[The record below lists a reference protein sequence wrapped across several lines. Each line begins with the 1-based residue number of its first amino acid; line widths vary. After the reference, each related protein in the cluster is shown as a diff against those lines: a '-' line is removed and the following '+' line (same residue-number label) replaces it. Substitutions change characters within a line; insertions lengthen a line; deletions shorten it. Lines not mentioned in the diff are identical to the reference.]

1 MTAAR
6 GARIVVAGHG
16 GQGVLFATRLLGEA
30 ALAEGIPV
38 RSSETHGMAQRGGSV
53 VASLKLGGYASAL
66 VLPGT
71 ADLLLALAQGE
82 AYRNLGS
89 LRAGGACLAAA
100 PDDAGWDPE
109 VAEAARAAGICL
121 ETVDAAGIALDLK
134 APVLLNVALLGA
146 LTGLP
151 TSPLPAAAVRGAL
164 ERRSP
169 EARLEANLAAFSA
182 GRMAV
187 GGR

>member
-1 MTAAR
+1 MTR

-30 ALAEGIPV
+30 ALSRGIPV

-82 AYRNLGS
+82 AYRNLGV

-100 PDDAGWDPE
+100 PADASWAPD
-109 VAEAARAAGICL
+109 VAGAARAADITL
-121 ETVDAAGIALDLK
+121 HTVDAAGIALGLG
-134 APVLLNVALLGA
+134 APVLLNIALLGA
-146 LTGLP
+146 LAALP
-151 TSPLPAAAVRGAL
+151 CSPLPGEAVLGAL

-169 EARLEANLAAFSA
+169 ERLRAGNWAAFEA
-182 GRMAV
+182 GRGAV
-187 GGR
+187 ATHRE